1 MLQLIKVTSQAS
13 PHWDS
18 LVSIYL
24 DAFPIDERR
33 PLESIAHLLATEP
46 RYAMYAIIYNHEELP
61 ECKHRDE
68 TNQKELSSFKGDER
82 RERSERSGG
91 RQEASSSASIPALG
105 LLTTWSFDEFVYVE
119 HFAISSSLRSQGYG
133 TEVLST
139 FIQSQQKPLIL
150 EAEPPT
156 DETTRRRIRFYERHG
171 LTLFDFPYMQP
182 AYTAESQPVPLC
194 LMGTLDPSVTPLA
207 QVSRV
212 LHSKVYE
219 V

>member
-24 DAFPIDERR
+24 DSFPIDERR

-46 RYAMYAIIYNHEELP
+46 RYAMYAI
-61 ECKHRDE
+61 CDE
-68 TNQKELSSFKGDER
+68 DARRTSGDV
-82 RERSERSGG
+82 
-91 RQEASSSASIPALG
+91 IG

-133 TEVLST
+133 TEALST

-182 AYTAESQPVPLC
+182 AYTAESHPVPLC
-194 LMGTLDPSVTPLA
+194 LMGTLDPAVTPLA

-212 LHSKVYE
+212 LHSEVYE

>member
-1 MLQLIKVTSQAS
+1 MTMTKTKTYTYMLQLIKVTSQAS

-46 RYAMYAIIYNHEELP
+46 RYAMYAI
-61 ECKHRDE
+61 CDE
-68 TNQKELSSFKGDER
+68 DARRTSGD
-82 RERSERSGG
+82 
-91 RQEASSSASIPALG
+91 ALG

-133 TEVLST
+133 TEALST

-171 LTLFDFPYMQP
+171 LTLFDFPYVQP

-194 LMGTLDPSVTPLA
+194 LMGTLDPAVTPLA

-212 LHSKVYE
+212 LHSEVYE

>member
-1 MLQLIKVTSQAS
+1 MTKTKTYMLQLIKVTSQAS

-24 DAFPIDERR
+24 DSFPIDERR
-33 PLESIAHLLATEP
+33 PLESIVHLLATEP
-46 RYAMYAIIYNHEELP
+46 RYAMYTI
-61 ECKHRDE
+61 CDE
-68 TNQKELSSFKGDER
+68 DEDEDARRTSGDV
-82 RERSERSGG
+82 
-91 RQEASSSASIPALG
+91 IG

-133 TEVLST
+133 TEALST

-182 AYTAESQPVPLC
+182 AYTTESQPVPLC
-194 LMGTLDPSVTPLA
+194 LMGTLDPAVTPLA

-212 LHSKVYE
+212 LHSEVYE
-219 V
+219 VEVIH

>member
-1 MLQLIKVTSQAS
+1 MLNVNALTKTKTKAKTYMLQLIKVTSQAS

-33 PLESIAHLLATEP
+33 PLESIAHLLATDP
-46 RYAMYAIIYNHEELP
+46 RYAMYAI
-61 ECKHRDE
+61 CDE
-68 TNQKELSSFKGDER
+68 DARRTSGD
-82 RERSERSGG
+82 
-91 RQEASSSASIPALG
+91 ALG

-133 TEVLST
+133 TEALST

-182 AYTAESQPVPLC
+182 AYTAESHPVPLC
-194 LMGTLDPSVTPLA
+194 LMGTLDPAVTPLA

-212 LHSKVYE
+212 LHSEVYE